1 MPAKGIGY
9 MPVRIVCR
17 LEGIR
22 FRFYRRENPLGI
34 LADIFVSLAGDDEDF
49 AGLFSWLRIQISY
62 ICILIIYFDVPIG
75 TGSKPTDISTF
86 LRTPLRGVV
95 GVGRIEKGREV
106 VTDRRNRQESGRGT
120 GMNSCL
126 SKLNDDGYGKYDDMG
141 FCLAPG
147 AGCDIR
153 NDNRSGPGVPG
164 ERGGFQNPFSRF
176 AGECA
181 HDDRFAVR
189 LFGDFDA

>member
-1 MPAKGIGY
+1 MGLPAKGIGY

-22 FRFYRRENPLGI
+22 SRFYRRENPCAGGYSGRY
-34 LADIFVSLAGDDEDF
+34 FRMPGGDDEDF

-95 GVGRIEKGREV
+95 GVGRIEKGPRSC
-106 VTDRRNRQESGRGT
+106 DRSPK
-120 GMNSCL
+120 SA
-126 SKLNDDGYGKYDDMG
+126 GK
-141 FCLAPG
+141 
-147 AGCDIR
+147 
-153 NDNRSGPGVPG
+153 RSWYRD
-164 ERGGFQNPFSRF
+164 E
-176 AGECA
+176 
-181 HDDRFAVR
+181 
-189 LFGDFDA
+189 

>member
-17 LEGIR
+17 LESIR

-95 GVGRIEKGREV
+95 GVGRIEKGPRSC
-106 VTDRRNRQESGRGT
+106 DRSPK
-120 GMNSCL
+120 SA
-126 SKLNDDGYGKYDDMG
+126 GK
-141 FCLAPG
+141 
-147 AGCDIR
+147 
-153 NDNRSGPGVPG
+153 RSWYRD
-164 ERGGFQNPFSRF
+164 E
-176 AGECA
+176 
-181 HDDRFAVR
+181 
-189 LFGDFDA
+189 

>member
-1 MPAKGIGY
+1 VPAKGIGY

-17 LEGIR
+17 LESIR

-62 ICILIIYFDVPIG
+62 ICKLIIYFDVPIG

-95 GVGRIEKGREV
+95 GVGRIEKGPRSC
-106 VTDRRNRQESGRGT
+106 DRSPK
-120 GMNSCL
+120 SA
-126 SKLNDDGYGKYDDMG
+126 GK
-141 FCLAPG
+141 
-147 AGCDIR
+147 
-153 NDNRSGPGVPG
+153 RSWYRD
-164 ERGGFQNPFSRF
+164 E
-176 AGECA
+176 
-181 HDDRFAVR
+181 
-189 LFGDFDA
+189 

>member
-1 MPAKGIGY
+1 

-17 LEGIR
+17 LESIR

-95 GVGRIEKGREV
+95 GAVLKNGRRV

-120 GMNSCL
+120 GMIVA
-126 SKLNDDGYGKYDDMG
+126 Y
-141 FCLAPG
+141 
-147 AGCDIR
+147 R
-153 NDNRSGPGVPG
+153 N
-164 ERGGFQNPFSRF
+164 
-176 AGECA
+176 
-181 HDDRFAVR
+181 
-189 LFGDFDA
+189 

>member
-1 MPAKGIGY
+1 VPAKGIGY

-17 LEGIR
+17 LESIR

-62 ICILIIYFDVPIG
+62 ICMPIIYFDVPIG

-95 GVGRIEKGREV
+95 GVGRIEKGPRSC
-106 VTDRRNRQESGRGT
+106 DRSPK
-120 GMNSCL
+120 SA
-126 SKLNDDGYGKYDDMG
+126 GK
-141 FCLAPG
+141 
-147 AGCDIR
+147 
-153 NDNRSGPGVPG
+153 RSWYRD
-164 ERGGFQNPFSRF
+164 E
-176 AGECA
+176 
-181 HDDRFAVR
+181 
-189 LFGDFDA
+189 